1 MQTTF
6 TIRQF
11 KPVDLERVIYINGM
25 CLPENYSS
33 VFFLDLYER
42 CPETFVVAEE
52 DNVIV
57 GYAMCRIE
65 RSIPSFRLMGLS
77 KKGHLISIAV
87 LPKYQHQG
95 IGEALLK
102 EIMKAMV
109 DHYDAKEM
117 YLEVRVTNTV
127 AIGLYKKL
135 DFYVARTLQ
144 GYYSDGENAYLMSR
158 KLPFE

>member
-6 TIRQF
+6 AIRRF
-11 KPVDLERVIYINGM
+11 KPTDLERVMYINEM

-42 CPETFVVAEE
+42 FPETFAVAEE
-52 DNVIV
+52 DSAIV
-57 GYAMCRIE
+57 GYGMCRIE
-65 RSIPSFRLMGLS
+65 RSVPSFRLMGLS

-87 LPKYQHQG
+87 LQKYQNQG

-109 DHYDAKEM
+109 GLYDAKEM
-117 YLEVRVTNTV
+117 YLEVRVTNTI

-135 DFYVARTLQ
+135 GFSVTRTLQ
-144 GYYSDGENAYLMSR
+144 GYYSDGESAYLMSR
-158 KLPFE
+158 KLPLE